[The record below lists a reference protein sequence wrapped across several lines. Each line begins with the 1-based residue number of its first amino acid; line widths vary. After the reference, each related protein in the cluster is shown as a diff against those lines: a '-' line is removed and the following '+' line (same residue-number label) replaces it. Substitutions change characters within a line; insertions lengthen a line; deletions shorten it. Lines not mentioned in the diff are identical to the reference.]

1 MKRYLAVWYVY
12 ELIDPRTDTVFYIG
26 KGTRNRLDAH
36 EQEAKSGINSHK
48 CNKIRSIWEDGHQI
62 VKRKVAQFWD
72 EKAAYEHEAE
82 RIAEIGLTNLTNL
95 LPGGVPEV
103 SLAESREKAKQ
114 ARKENAQPWT
124 SDVGM
129 MIVRNWPGWVAAWLR
144 RPTPNSKL
152 TVEARGG
159 FYPKFTA
166 VCIEM
171 LVNTLL
177 PPAWQKAV
185 DDPKNHAELKSLL
198 QPWNITLVFDPPT
211 V

>member
-12 ELIDPRTDTVFYIG
+12 ELIDPRTDMVFYVG
-26 KGTRNRLDAH
+26 KGARNRLDAH
-36 EQEAKSGINSHK
+36 ENEAKSGINSYK

-72 EKAAYEHEAE
+72 ETAAYEHEAE
-82 RIAEIGLTNLTNL
+82 RIAEIGLANLTNV
-95 LPGGVPEV
+95 LPGGAPEAL
-103 SLAESREKAKQ
+103 LADDREKARQTQKEK
-114 ARKENAQPWT
+114 ARPWT
-124 SDVGM
+124 SDVAM
-129 MIVRNWPGWVAAWLR
+129 TIVRNWPGWVAAWLR

-152 TVEARGG
+152 TVEVKGG
-159 FYPKFTA
+159 LYPKFTA
-166 VCIEM
+166 ACLEM

-185 DDPKNHAELKSLL
+185 NDPKNHAELRSLL

>member
-12 ELIDPRTDTVFYIG
+12 ELIDPRTDTVFYVG
-26 KGTRNRLDAH
+26 KGARNRLDAH
-36 EQEAKSGINSHK
+36 EHEARSGIKSHK

-72 EKAAYEHEAE
+72 EEAAYEHEAE
-82 RIAEIGLTNLTNL
+82 RIAEIGLTNLTNV
-95 LPGGVPEV
+95 LPGGALEALSPQ
-103 SLAESREKAKQ
+103 SREKAKQ
-114 ARKENAQPWT
+114 VRKENAQPWT

-144 RPTPNSKL
+144 RPKPDSKL
-152 TVEARGG
+152 IVEAKGG
-159 FYPKFTA
+159 LHPKLTA
-166 VCIEM
+166 ACIEM